1 MRMLKMALAVACA
14 VASTSATASVV
25 EKQSKAASSS
35 VSTCYYEYTII
46 TPDGVYDVYT
56 CYSNGNGTY

>member
-1 MRMLKMALAVACA
+1 MKALKMAFAIACA
-14 VASTSATASVV
+14 VASTAASAGVV
-25 EKQSKAASSS
+25 EKKAATSG
-35 VSTCYYEYTII
+35 VSTCYYEYTVI